1 MGSRRN
7 LEADRVGPAVGIV
20 NGEGD
25 GLGDGPLVPHILPV
39 VDAPE
44 VELDLVSTA
53 DANRRCHG
61 KEDWKPTEHT

>member
-1 MGSRRN
+1 MGSKRN

-44 VELDLVSTA
+44 EKLNLISLA
-53 DANRRCHG
+53 DTNGRRHQE
-61 KEDWKPTEHT
+61 EDREHQC

>member
-1 MGSRRN
+1 MGSKRN

-44 VELDLVSTA
+44 VKLNLMNGRS
-53 DANRRCHG
+53 RH
-61 KEDWKPTEHT
+61 EDREPAAEHA